1 MVSLN
6 IKLKVQKV
14 SSTSATVEV
23 KLNGERRIFDANV
36 INEHGLFA
44 LELPSEL
51 NLLLQ
56 QFPAQSKELVREIKD
71 RVNRQMRLQAA

>member
-14 SSTSATVEV
+14 SADSASIVV
-23 KLNGERRIFDANV
+23 KLNGQSRVFNANI
-36 INEHGLFA
+36 INDHELFA

-56 QFPAQSKELVREIKD
+56 QFPSQSKQLISEIKE
-71 RVNRQMRLQAA
+71 RVNRQLRLQAA

>member
-6 IKLKVQKV
+6 IRLKVQKV

-23 KLNGERRIFDANV
+23 KLNGDSRIFDANV

-56 QFPAQSKELVREIKD
+56 QFPSQSKELVSEIKD